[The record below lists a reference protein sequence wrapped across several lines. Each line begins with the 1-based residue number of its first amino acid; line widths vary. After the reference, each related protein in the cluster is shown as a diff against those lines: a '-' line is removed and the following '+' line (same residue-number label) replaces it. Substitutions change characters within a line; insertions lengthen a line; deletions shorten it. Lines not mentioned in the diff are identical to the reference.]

1 MPEKLDAG
9 SGTLGGLS
17 SFLALLK
24 EALLIL
30 AILVGGA
37 WALFRYEY
45 LESSAA
51 KVRHEL
57 DLAKA
62 RERVQLATRIDET
75 IAREGEQFIIF
86 GKITIKNEGSKT
98 VLFTTNS
105 RESPPVTLYKF
116 DLVKATPINDSL
128 VQAFVYDEDGD
139 VLEEISLDSGRS
151 VSVPFVI
158 LAPGAGLYTL
168 NIAFPVD
175 TDLLSPAEAKYGSDW
190 AWSEQKVLYLH

>member
-1 MPEKLDAG
+1 LSEQAQAG
-9 SGTLGGLS
+9 SGTLTRLS

-24 EALLIL
+24 EALLIV
-30 AILVGGA
+30 AILVGGG

-62 RERVQLATRIDET
+62 RERIQLATRIEQT

-86 GKITIKNEGSKT
+86 GDVTIKNEGSKT

-105 RESPPVTLYKF
+105 KESPPVTLYKF
-116 DLVKATPINDSL
+116 DLVKATPIKEN
-128 VQAFVYDEDGD
+128 VITAYVYDEGGD
-139 VLEEISLDSGRS
+139 VLEEISLDPGRS
-151 VSVPFVI
+151 VSLPFVI
-158 LAPGAGLYTL
+158 LAPGPGLYTL

-175 TDLLSPAEAKYGSDW
+175 QELLSPAEARYGSDW
-190 AWSEQKVLYLH
+190 AWSEQKVLFLH